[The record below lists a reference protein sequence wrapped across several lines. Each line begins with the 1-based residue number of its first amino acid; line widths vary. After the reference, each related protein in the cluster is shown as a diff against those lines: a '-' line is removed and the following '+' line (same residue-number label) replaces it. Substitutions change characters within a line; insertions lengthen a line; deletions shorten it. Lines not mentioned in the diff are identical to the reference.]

1 MAYEDGALCSA
12 GWGIWLLRRSDYRWK
27 GKVHDKG
34 WKRALGMCG
43 EEKEMLKEKNN
54 LFYDKKKRKQ
64 ACFMSSF
71 FFFSLYETRN
81 AFKKKNKARQKH
93 FVWFLEAWSEDQR

>member
-1 MAYEDGALCSA
+1 M
-12 GWGIWLLRRSDYRWK
+12 
-27 GKVHDKG
+27 HDKG

-71 FFFSLYETRN
+71 FSFLCMKPETHL
-81 AFKKKNKARQKH
+81 KKKIRQGRNILCDSWK
-93 FVWFLEAWSEDQR
+93 LEVKIKDKTNTNICLFNSNANG